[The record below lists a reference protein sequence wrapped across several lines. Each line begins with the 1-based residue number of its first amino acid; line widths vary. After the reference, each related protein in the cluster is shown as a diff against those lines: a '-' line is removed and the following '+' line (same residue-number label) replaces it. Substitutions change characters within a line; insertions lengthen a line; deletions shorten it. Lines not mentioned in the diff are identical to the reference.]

1 MGRDNI
7 NERSSQEKRD
17 RQVENLIGSL
27 AVAETISKEAAWEK
41 LAGRIETKE
50 NREKFSKP
58 FISKIYIPLAVAA
71 SLALIAVISIF
82 LYRYAGESVIE
93 VGRGE
98 TATIILPDNTEVWIN
113 SDSRLSYKSRDW
125 EKKRSVRVEG
135 EAFFNVTH
143 GSGFTVE
150 FEIGF
155 IEVYGTSFNLFARG
169 SNFEVIC
176 KTGKVIV
183 EISDMKLQENLVGGE
198 GILISIKD
206 EDSTY
211 ERFETAKIQKTGWI
225 NGEFHYNNAT
235 LKDVFDEI
243 ERQFDVT
250 IFMPDA
256 YLGRR
261 YTGFF
266 SRDNIREA
274 LDMVCIPMN
283 ISYRIIN
290 GKKII
295 IE

>member
-7 NERSSQEKRD
+7 NERSGQEKRG
-17 RQVENLIGSL
+17 RQVENLTGFL
-27 AVAETISKEAAWEK
+27 AVPETISKEAAWEK
-41 LAGRIETKE
+41 LAGRIETGI
-50 NREKFSKP
+50 NQEKLSKP
-58 FISKIYIPLAVAA
+58 FISNIYIPLAVAA

-113 SDSRLSYKSRDW
+113 SDSKVSYKSREW

-135 EAFFNVTH
+135 EAFFSVTQ

-155 IEVYGTSFNLFARG
+155 IEVYGTSFNLFARKN
-169 SNFEVIC
+169 NFEVIC

-183 EISDMKLQENLVGGE
+183 EISDMKLREDLFGGE

-206 EDSTY
+206 EGSTY
-211 ERFETAKIQKTGWI
+211 ERFETGKIKKTGWI
-225 NGEFHYNNAT
+225 DGEFHYNNAT
-235 LKDVFDEI
+235 LTDVFDEI

-250 IFMPDA
+250 ISVPDA